1 MAKNSGPSYVY
12 RVTRLDPA
20 DGPKRLDGSDG
31 AVVFDHANTLPGM
44 LWEGFGLVGTYDCE
58 AAERVLL
65 TMFERLE
72 WEAATYRLEV
82 FTAYRFDPDTSKP
95 FVTVTREL
103 PLHPA
108 YAALEYNPR
117 PGEGPARVY
126 VMKTLADAYPGASL
140 GLLAQHLGQFHG
152 HYRAEI
158 GTAELTER
166 TGWTPPQNWRRPLSH
181 YSVYPTLAALPDELR

>member
-1 MAKNSGPSYVY
+1 MVTNSGPSYVY

-31 AVVFDHANTLPGM
+31 AVLFDHASSLPGM
-44 LWEGFGLVGTYDCE
+44 LWEGFGLRGVYDCE
-58 AAERVLL
+58 AAERVLV
-65 TMFERLE
+65 TMHERLE
-72 WEAATYRLEV
+72 WEPAAYRLEV
-82 FTAYRFDPDTSKP
+82 FTAYRFDPETSTP
-95 FVTVTREL
+95 FVTVTRDL
-103 PLHPA
+103 PLAPA

-140 GLLAQHLGQFHG
+140 GLLARHLGQFDG

-166 TGWTPPQNWRRPLSH
+166 TGWTPPQDWRRRLSP
-181 YSVYPTLAALPDELR
+181 YSVYPSYESLPDELR